1 MRVLY
6 GHDRTVAEFVAQ
18 LAPIERPGFAGFAGA
33 LGIINN
39 DGALVGGVV
48 FSDWRPDFGTVE
60 VSAAALDPRA
70 LGKASIIRELGAY
83 PFGPLRCYRMWARTA
98 ETNLRTRKFLTG
110 IGFRE
115 EAVNAHHYG
124 YKRHAIL
131 ARVLKPEWMAKWEND
146 HGRSRNRS
154 GDCRRFSAGG
164 RGLGR
169 ADGQRPEH
177 SVLQGAGCPERL
189 RHDESAGFLQPAKLV
204 DEHGYG
210 ATESGHAL
218 W

>member
-131 ARVLKPEWMAKWEND
+131 ARVLKPEWMAKWESG
-146 HGRSRNRS
+146 HGRQRS
-154 GDCRRFSAGG
+154 
-164 RGLGR
+164 
-169 ADGQRPEH
+169 QHP
-177 SVLQGAGCPERL
+177 VLSGSIGPERL
-189 RHDESAGFLQPAKLV
+189 RRHESAGLVQPAKLV